1 MSLTPLDIQKTQF
14 SERRKG
20 LDPDEVQG
28 FLALVAEELASR
40 IARIDHLE
48 RENRFFADRLREA
61 EEREHQLQETL
72 VRGQKL
78 SEEIVAA
85 SHKEAQLLI
94 KEAELAADKIVEQ
107 ALEQAQRI
115 EAKIQELRLQR
126 KELRMRLR
134 NALDLYRQ
142 MVETDEEDDLHTASF
157 HTLPRVRRQA

>member
-142 MVETDEEDDLHTASF
+142 MVETDEEDDLHTASV

>member
-1 MSLTPLDIQKTQF
+1 MSLTPLEIQKAQF
-14 SERRKG
+14 SEKRKG
-20 LDPDEVQG
+20 FDPEEVQH
-28 FLALVAEELASR
+28 FLALVAEELT
-40 IARIDHLE
+40 ARLGEIDRLE
-48 RENRFFADRLREA
+48 RENRFFADRLRDA
-61 EEREHQLQETL
+61 EERERQLQETL

-94 KEAELAADKIVEQ
+94 REAEGAADKVVEQ

-115 EAKIQELRLQR
+115 EARIQELRLQR

-134 NALDLYRQ
+134 NTLDLYRQ
-142 MVETDEEDDLHTASF
+142 MVESDEEEDLHTASV

>member
-142 MVETDEEDDLHTASF
+142 MVETDEEDDLRTASV

>member
-1 MSLTPLDIQKTQF
+1 MSLTPLEIQKTRF
-14 SERRKG
+14 TERRKG
-20 LDPDEVQG
+20 LDPDEVHN
-28 FLALVAEELASR
+28 FLALVSEELAGR
-40 IARIDHLE
+40 LGQLERLE
-48 RENRFFADRLREA
+48 RENRFYADRLREA

-78 SEEIVAA
+78 SEEIVTA

-94 KEAELAADKIVEQ
+94 REAEAAADKIVEQ

-115 EAKIQELRLQR
+115 EARIQELRLQR

-142 MVETDEEDDLHTASF
+142 MVESDEEDDLHTASV
-157 HTLPRVRRQA
+157 HTLPRVRRPA